1 MIFSFKSQS
10 NFDHLPPLLLN
21 LTPLK
26 RVCSFRYLGLHFSPT
41 MSWSHHITLVIK
53 KAKRLLGFI
62 YHHFYRSSPQTLLSL
77 YVSLVRLVL
86 EYASIV
92 WDPSSPSVSSS
103 LKAVQHFALKMASKS
118 WSSSYLS
125 LLSYFNISSL
135 NHRHARAQVIYIF
148 NLKHGYSFCS
158 VLLTCKMSHHNYY
171 IRSHSTHDSHIPFC
185 CSASFFNSFLPS
197 YLCLWNSLPVPTK
210 SSTSLSSLKFSIDH
224 LNF

>member
-1 MIFSFKSQS
+1 MIFSFKPQS
-10 NFDHLPPLLLN
+10 DFDHLPPLLLN

-26 RVCSFRYLGLHFSPT
+26 RVCSFQYLGLHFSPT

-62 YHHFYRSSPQTLLSL
+62 YRHFYRSSPQTLLSL
-77 YVSLVRLVL
+77 YVSLVRPVL

-118 WSSSYLS
+118 WSSSYSS

-135 NHRHARAQVIYIF
+135 NHHHARAKVIYIF
-148 NLKHGYSFCS
+148 NLMHGYSFCS
-158 VLLTCKMSHHNYY
+158 VPLTCKVSHHNYY
-171 IRSHSTHDSHIPFC
+171 ICSHFTHDFHIPFC
-185 CSASFFNSFLPS
+185 SFLILFSRPISASG
-197 YLCLWNSLPVPTK
+197 T
-210 SSTSLSSLKFSIDH
+210 LSPYPLSPPLLFH
-224 LNF
+224 PLNFLLIILTFNY